1 MPKST
6 LNRMDKLYNL
16 VTFSVKHGALK
27 DEIVLN
33 KLKSISE
40 DLPNTTKTFA
50 GIKNKK
56 MPTVQENLKL
66 YSDLNKFYMS
76 SVRLHEFIETP
87 NGHLSRMRY
96 SVLLTKYQEEQDISV
111 SEVERNSIM
120 TSVTEILS
128 NYVYVKLAEERA
140 EKNKTKTNNKANLR
154 LLIEISKLYEKINI
168 DPLSYSLAYKQY
180 IQYGGEKFK
189 YSSFL
194 PVSRGNNA
202 FIEYVETGEIPK
214 QYKRVGI
221 TNLESVESGKE
232 KSIKNYYR
240 LRIFLFIEYM
250 SGLSFDDIYFQFA
263 IEPSIFNTLEDDIDN
278 YQRQVEEKIQSYRI
292 DSKFIYDNEF
302 QS

>member
-27 DEIVLN
+27 DKIVLN

-96 SVLLTKYQEEQDISV
+96 SVLLSKYQEEQDISV
-111 SEVERNSIM
+111 SEVERNNIM

-128 NYVYVKLAEERA
+128 NYVYIKLAEERA
-140 EKNKTKTNNKANLR
+140 EKNKSKTNNKANLR

-214 QYKRVGI
+214 QYKRIGI

-278 YQRQVEEKIQSYRI
+278 YQRQVEEKIQSYRT